1 MVTAH
6 LMVQASMVT
15 IQIITESRP
24 LETLLGKSSVTE
36 DFFPRPSDDLF
47 THHAADPLG
56 LDRVGASST
65 TLLMHDKTWSWC
77 ATTASHGC
85 DGDA

>member
-47 THHAADPLG
+47 THHAADSLASIVSVLSCISSVVPAG
-56 LDRVGASST
+56 HGHDDR
-65 TLLMHDKTWSWC
+65 
-77 ATTASHGC
+77 
-85 DGDA
+85 